1 MIGVLLLFYA
11 ILAAGTI
18 RLRFCRR
25 IVLYV
30 IVLLYLLLLLLVRMQ
45 IHVTVDHVAI
55 LLTLASI
62 SSSTVMVT
70 FIGLRRLVGI
80 AAAAA
85 ATVCVMIT
93 I

>member
-11 ILAAGTI
+11 VLAAGTI

-30 IVLLYLLLLLLVRMQ
+30 IVLLYLLQLLVRMQ

-62 SSSTVMVT
+62 CSSTVMVT
-70 FIGLRRLVGI
+70 FIGLRRLVGT
-80 AAAAA
+80 AA